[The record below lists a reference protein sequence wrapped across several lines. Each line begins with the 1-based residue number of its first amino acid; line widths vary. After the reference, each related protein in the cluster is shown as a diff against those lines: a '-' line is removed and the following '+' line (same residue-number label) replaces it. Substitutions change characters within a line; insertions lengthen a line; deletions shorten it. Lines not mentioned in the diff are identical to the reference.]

1 METRQ
6 TTLKL
11 MWEMAYL
18 TGIKTR
24 QTEGQD
30 GKKNWDLIKESIQ
43 LNIAC
48 VKQKIE
54 EAEKQVEFIQLE
66 NEITREIMEYEHKD
80 DEGKVINEKNH
91 FMIQTIRIPNE
102 VQFSIV
108 RLIQIAY
115 NIGQYE
121 GIGENIDTLPRKE
134 LNEFISDEN
143 IELLNKAFL

>member
-1 METRQ
+1 METHK

-11 MWEMAYL
+11 MWEMAYT

-24 QTEGQD
+24 QIEGQD

-43 LNIAC
+43 LNIAY

-54 EAEKQVEFIQLE
+54 EAEKQVKFIQLE
-66 NEITREIMEYEHKD
+66 NQITREIMEYEHKD

-102 VQFSIV
+102 IEFSIV

-121 GIGENIDTLPRKE
+121 GIGEDINTLPRKE

-143 IELLNKAFL
+143 IELLNQAFL

>member
-1 METRQ
+1 MEARQ

-11 MWEMAYL
+11 MWEMAYA

-43 LNIAC
+43 LNIAY

-54 EAEKQVEFIQLE
+54 EAEKQVKFIQLE
-66 NEITREIMEYEHKD
+66 NQITREIMKYEHKD
-80 DEGKVINEKNH
+80 DDGKVINEKNH
-91 FMIQTIRIPNE
+91 FIIQTIRIPNE
-102 VQFSIV
+102 IKFSIV

-121 GIGENIDTLPRKE
+121 GIGEDINTLPRKE

-143 IELLNKAFL
+143 IELLNKEFL

>member
-80 DEGKVINEKNH
+80 GEGKVINEKNH

-115 NIGQYE
+115 NLGQYE
-121 GIGENIDTLPRKE
+121 GIGENIDTLPRKK
-134 LNEFISDEN
+134 LNEFISDET
-143 IELLNKAFL
+143 IELLNRAFL

>member
-6 TTLKL
+6 TTLKV
-11 MWEMAYL
+11 MWKMAYA
-18 TGIKTR
+18 TGVKTR

-43 LNIAC
+43 LNIAY

-54 EAEKQVEFIQLE
+54 EAEKQVEFIKVI
-66 NEITREIMEYEHKD
+66 NEQTEEIMQYEHKD

-102 VQFSIV
+102 VEFSIV

-121 GIGENIDTLPRKE
+121 GIGENIENLPRKE
-134 LNEFISDEN
+134 LNEFITDEN
-143 IELLNKAFL
+143 IELINSAFV

>member
-6 TTLKL
+6 TTLDL
-11 MWEMAYL
+11 MWKMAYT

-30 GKKNWDLIKESIQ
+30 GKKNWDLIKESIE
-43 LNIAC
+43 LNIAY
-48 VKQKIE
+48 VKHKIE
-54 EAEKQVEFIQLE
+54 EAEKQAKFIKLK
-66 NEITREIMEYEHKD
+66 NEMTEALMQYEHKD
-80 DEGKVINEKNH
+80 DEGNIINEKNH

-115 NIGQYE
+115 NLGQYE
-121 GIGENIDTLPRKE
+121 GIGENIDTLPRRN

-143 IELLNKAFL
+143 IELLNRAFL

>member
-6 TTLKL
+6 TPLKL
-11 MWEMAYL
+11 MWEMAYS

-24 QTEGQD
+24 QSESQD

-43 LNIAC
+43 LNIAY
-48 VKQKIE
+48 VKQQIE
-54 EAEKQVEFIQLE
+54 EAEKKVKFINLE
-66 NEITREIMEYEHKD
+66 NEMTEQIMLYEHKD

-102 VQFSIV
+102 IEFSIV

-121 GIGENIDTLPRKE
+121 GIGEDIDTLPRKE

-143 IELLNKAFL
+143 IELLNQAFL

>member
-1 METRQ
+1 MEQRL
-6 TTLKL
+6 TTLDR
-11 MWEMAYL
+11 MWEMAYT
-18 TGIKTR
+18 TGIRTR
-24 QTEGQD
+24 RTEGQD

-43 LNIAC
+43 VNISY
-48 VKQKIE
+48 VKDKIE
-54 EAEKQVEFIQLE
+54 EAEKQAEFIKLH
-66 NEITREIMEYEHKD
+66 NEITQGIMQYEHKD

-115 NIGQYE
+115 NLGQYE
-121 GIGENIDTLPRKE
+121 GIGENIDTLPRKN

-143 IELLNKAFL
+143 IELLNRAFL

>member
-1 METRQ
+1 MEQRL
-6 TTLKL
+6 TTLDI
-11 MWEMAYL
+11 MWKMAYT

-24 QTEGQD
+24 KTDGQD

-43 LNIAC
+43 VNISY
-48 VKQKIE
+48 VKDNIE
-54 EAEKQVEFIQLE
+54 EAEKQAEFIKLQ
-66 NEITREIMEYEHKD
+66 NEMTQKIMQYEHKD

-115 NIGQYE
+115 NLGQYK
-121 GIGENIDTLPRKE
+121 GIGENIDTLPRKN

-143 IELLNKAFL
+143 IELLNRAFL

>member
-11 MWEMAYL
+11 MWEMAYT
-18 TGIKTR
+18 TGIRTR
-24 QTEGQD
+24 KTEGQD

-43 LNIAC
+43 VNISY
-48 VKQKIE
+48 VKDKIE
-54 EAEKQVEFIQLE
+54 EAEKQTEFIKLH
-66 NEITREIMEYEHKD
+66 NEMTQEIMQYEHKD

-102 VQFSIV
+102 VEFSIV

-121 GIGENIDTLPRKE
+121 GIGENIENLPRKE

-143 IELLNKAFL
+143 IEFLNRAFV